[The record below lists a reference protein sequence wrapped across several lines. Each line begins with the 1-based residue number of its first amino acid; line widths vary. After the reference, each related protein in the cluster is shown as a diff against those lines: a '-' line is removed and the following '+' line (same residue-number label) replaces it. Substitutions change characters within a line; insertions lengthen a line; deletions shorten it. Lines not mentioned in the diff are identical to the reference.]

1 MGIWTASWPPGL
13 FVEAQKF
20 WLYSISFGIM
30 IGFVQWYK
38 LYMTP
43 SILILPAE
51 KDEKTEDKEGEEESK
66 KATQEAKANVER
78 RGKIM
83 KGIVINLCDLSIPGA
98 ITGWVPVWGANVGWL
113 SAVSTLLGSGD
124 IWARIQGE

>member
-1 MGIWTASWPPGL
+1 MGIWTASWAPGL
-13 FVEAQKF
+13 FVGAQKF

-30 IGFVQWYK
+30 IGFVQLYE
-38 LYMTP
+38 LYMMP

-83 KGIVINLCDLSIPGA
+83 KSIVINVCDLSIPGA
-98 ITGWVPVWGANVGWL
+98 ITGWVPVSDTNVGW
-113 SAVSTLLGSGD
+113 
-124 IWARIQGE
+124 